1 MDNHFQFGFVRAAV
15 ISPELRVADVAFN
28 VSAMVAAMRRAAGV
42 GCSLVLFPELGVT
55 GYTCGDLFYQSL
67 LLTAA
72 RDALQTLAT
81 AAGENKLAAVV
92 DLPLLQDGKIYNC
105 AAFLCNGAVL
115 GIVPKTYLPNT
126 QEYYEQRWFTSSR
139 FAQFDFVELGG
150 KHVPFGAD
158 LLFRAENLP
167 NCVIGI
173 EICEDLWAIN
183 SPSSDKALGGA
194 TVLLNPSA
202 SDDTLG
208 KSGYRTDLVAHQSG
222 RCLAA
227 YLYAGASPNES
238 TTDVVFAGHSL
249 IAENGIVLTETERFQ
264 FETRMAT
271 ADIDVERLINERT
284 KNTSFSF
291 QTPIQKYRSI
301 EFTLPAPRETSPYIL
316 QRPLSRTPFVPGD
329 PTLRA
334 LHCREIFALQATG
347 LAKRLKHVGAKNVT
361 IGVSGGLDS
370 TLALLVTIKAFDIL
384 GLDRQGIV
392 AISMPGFGTT
402 ARTKSNAEQLAAQ
415 LGITLRTIPIADAVR
430 QHFRDIG
437 HDEKIHN
444 VTYENAQ
451 ARERTQILM
460 DVANEVNGLV
470 VGTGDLSELAL
481 GWATY
486 NGDHMSMYHVNAG
499 VPKTLVRY
507 LVEWAA
513 DAEFSGEATR
523 VLHDIVATPI
533 TPELLPL
540 DDKGAQAQ
548 DTEASIGPY
557 ILHDF
562 FMYYMV
568 RHQFAPRKIFMLA
581 EQAFGDTQGHAAYDA
596 ETIARWLGVFYK
608 RFFSQQFK
616 RSAMPDGPKVGSVA
630 LSPRGDWRMPSDAS
644 AALWLHEIDELS
656 KAINTSSS
664 R

>member
-1 MDNHFQFGFVRAAV
+1 MDNPFSYGFVRAAV
-15 ISPELRVADVAFN
+15 ISPELRVADVDFN
-28 VSAMVAAMRRAAGV
+28 VQVMVDTMRQASAG
-42 GCSLVLFPELGVT
+42 GCVLALFPELGVT

-67 LLTAA
+67 LLNDA
-72 RDALQTLAT
+72 RKGLETLALAT
-81 AAGENKLAAVV
+81 KEIPLAAVV

-105 AAFLCNGAVL
+105 AALLANGAIV

-126 QEYYEQRWFTSSR
+126 QEYYEARWFTSSR
-139 FAQFDFVELGG
+139 NARFNSVNIGG
-150 KHVPFGAD
+150 TEVPFGAD
-158 LLFRAENLP
+158 LIFRAGNVP
-167 NCVIGI
+167 GCVLGI

-183 SPSSDKALGGA
+183 APSSDKALGGA
-194 TVLLNPSA
+194 TILLNPSA

-208 KSGYRTDLVAHQSG
+208 KSDYRTDLVAHQAG

-249 IAENGIVLTETERFQ
+249 IAENGIVLAETKRFQ
-264 FETRMAT
+264 LETQWAY
-271 ADIDVERLINERT
+271 ADIDVERLVNERT
-284 KNTSFSF
+284 KNTSFSA
-291 QTPIQKYRSI
+291 QVPIAAYRAI
-301 EFTLPAPRETSPYIL
+301 EFSLPTPPVTQPFVL
-316 QRPLSRTPFVPGD
+316 KRPLSRTPFVPGD
-329 PTLRA
+329 PTRRA
-334 LHCREIFALQATG
+334 ENCREIFTLQSTG
-347 LAKRLKHVGAKNVT
+347 LAKRLKHTASKHVT

-370 TLALLVTIKAFDIL
+370 TLALLVAIKAFDVL
-384 GLDRQGIV
+384 GLDRKGIV

-402 ARTKSNAEQLAAQ
+402 ARTKSNAEQLASKV
-415 LGITLRTIPIADAVR
+415 GITFRTIPISDAVR

-437 HDEKIHN
+437 HDETTHD
-444 VTYENAQ
+444 VTFENSQ

-460 DVANEVNGLV
+460 DVANQVNGFV

-486 NGDHMSMYHVNAG
+486 NGDHMSMYGVNSG

-513 DAEFSGEATR
+513 DHEFEGNVAA

-533 TPELLPL
+533 SPELLPL
-540 DDKGAQAQ
+540 SDKGALQQ
-548 DTEASIGPY
+548 ETEATIGPY
-557 ILHDF
+557 VLHDF
-562 FMYYMV
+562 FLYYMV
-568 RHQFAPRKIFMLA
+568 RHQFAPRKIFLLA
-581 EQAFGDTQGHAAYDA
+581 QIAFGGDSGAAYDA
-596 ETIARWLGVFYK
+596 KTILKWLAVFYK

-644 AALWLHEIDELS
+644 AALWLAQVSELGQEMG
-656 KAINTSSS
+656 
-664 R
+664 